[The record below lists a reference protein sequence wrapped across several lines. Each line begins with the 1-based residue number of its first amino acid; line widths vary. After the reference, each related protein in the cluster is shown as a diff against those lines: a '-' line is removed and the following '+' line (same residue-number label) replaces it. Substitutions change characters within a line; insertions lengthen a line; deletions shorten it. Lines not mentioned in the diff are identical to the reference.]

1 MNKLATLY
9 ALHILAARWHSG
21 QWSLG
26 YLVLCRTADIAQRE
40 MGIRSLQDD
49 VRLNRPEFR
58 SAVARGLWRHRE
70 TARNCF

>member
-26 YLVLCRTADIAQRE
+26 YLVLCRTNAISHV
-40 MGIRSLQDD
+40 MGIRDLDK
-49 VRLNRPEFR
+49 VHLTCPEFR
-58 SAVARGLWRHRE
+58 SAVAAQLWKHRH
-70 TARNCF
+70 TARNRF